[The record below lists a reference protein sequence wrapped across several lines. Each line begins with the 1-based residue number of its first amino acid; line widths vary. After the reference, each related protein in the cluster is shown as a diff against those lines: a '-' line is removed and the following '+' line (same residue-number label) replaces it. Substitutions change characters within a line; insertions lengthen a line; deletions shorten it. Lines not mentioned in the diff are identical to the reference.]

1 MTSRRR
7 ATSRKPVSVRRGV
20 AAADYLLGIGIVLP
34 LVLIALPS
42 GRRMMQLVFELMCTL
57 VAWPFM

>member
-1 MTSRRR
+1 MTSRRC
-7 ATSRKPVSVRRGV
+7 AGSRKAPLRRGV
-20 AAADYLLGIGIVLP
+20 AAADYFLGIGIVLP